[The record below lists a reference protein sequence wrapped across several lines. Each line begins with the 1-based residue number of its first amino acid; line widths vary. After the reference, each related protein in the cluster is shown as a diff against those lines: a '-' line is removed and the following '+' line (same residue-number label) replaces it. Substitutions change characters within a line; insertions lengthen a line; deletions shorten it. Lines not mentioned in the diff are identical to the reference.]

1 MKYFLL
7 ISAVV
12 IFQTSGAQTF
22 TAETGY
28 IYTGSTNKE
37 FFGAFNIQSGTI
49 KKSDKLDIYAET
61 GRKFQAVIKKIT
73 VSGTEV
79 QSAKAGQDVSIDF
92 VTTEDATTGK
102 DYLRKGYKVYPRD
115 FKNIVAKT
123 NNITGQPDKFT
134 ATLAGKSYR
143 AASFNNAF
151 YKKGIKNFAYNLPFL
166 QFSFVNNDT
175 TDTRSFLIQVFNPT
189 EGPATY
195 GPESS
200 ELNFSGAANG
210 KKEHSKVY
218 GFIKG
223 AKEKFTITITKWEK
237 KSSNTAVVSGT
248 MAGNLTQ
255 VLGTKEVLKLENGV
269 FVNAEVII
277 YTGDENGRKNF

>member
-7 ISAVV
+7 ISAIL

-73 VSGTEV
+73 VSGAEV

-134 ATLAGKSYR
+134 AILAGKTYR

-151 YKKGIKNFAYNLPFL
+151 YKKGIKGFAYNLPFIQL
-166 QFSFVNNDT
+166 SFVNNDT
-175 TDTRSFLIQVFNPT
+175 TDTRSFLIQLFNP
-189 EGPATY
+189 EEAPAAY
-195 GPESS
+195 GPENS

-218 GFIKG
+218 GFVKG
-223 AKEKFTITITKWEK
+223 AKEKFAITITKWEK
-237 KSSNTAVVSGT
+237 KGAGKVIISGK
-248 MAGNLTQ
+248 MEGNITQ
-255 VLGTKEVLKLENGV
+255 VPGKNETLKLENGTFENV
-269 FVNAEVII
+269 EVVV
-277 YTGDENGRKNF
+277 YEKQTN